1 MKINLTSEKLQ
12 TLVLIAI
19 PIMTIVLNLVFGT
32 NG

>member
-1 MKINLTSEKLQ
+1 MKLELTPEKLQ

-19 PIMTIVLNLVFGT
+19 PVMTIVLNLVFGT

>member
-1 MKINLTSEKLQ
+1 MKIELTSEKLQ

-19 PIMTIVLNLVFGT
+19 PIITVTLNLVFGT